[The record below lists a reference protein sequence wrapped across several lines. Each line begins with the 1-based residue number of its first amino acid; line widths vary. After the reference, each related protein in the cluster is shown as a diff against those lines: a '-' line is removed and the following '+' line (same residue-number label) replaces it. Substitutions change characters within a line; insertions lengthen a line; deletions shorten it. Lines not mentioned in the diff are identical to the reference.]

1 MKKFGLLL
9 LVLLIF
15 VGCGN
20 SSDSRPSQDGKGDI
34 DVVKY
39 LPSQD
44 MVKHFSYGEGLV
56 YAGMGTREIKVLA
69 NTVKILQKAKTTSP
83 FMSDEVIKRKSIIY
97 NDMNITGF
105 YEDSYQDIYTTLR
118 YVDKN
123 EILVEDKRESISKYY
138 AVEVGEYVGTEKSV
152 YSTKCF
158 YVGTTDKVLNSS
170 QEVIKESGDYLLVE
184 CNELEEDTYII
195 DKEYKDIINIDSKSI
210 KTKRFK
216 YYEKGIGYISEYT
229 ADYNYLVTSID
240 Y

>member
-1 MKKFGLLL
+1 MKKLGLLL
-9 LVLLIF
+9 LGLVLF

-20 SSDSRPSQDGKGDI
+20 NNDSRPLQDGKGNI

-39 LPSQD
+39 LPVQN
-44 MVKHFSYGEGLV
+44 MVKHFSYGMDFT
-56 YAGMGTREIKVLA
+56 YAGMGTREIKVLE
-69 NTVKILQKAKTTSP
+69 NTVKILQEARTTSP
-83 FMSDEVIKRKSIIY
+83 FMSEEVIQKKSITY

-105 YEDSYQDIYTTLR
+105 YEDSYQGIYTTLR
-118 YVDKN
+118 HVDKN
-123 EILVEDKRESISKYY
+123 EILIEDERESISKYY
-138 AVEVGEYVGTEKSV
+138 AVEVGEYVGTQKSV

-170 QEVIKESGDYLLVE
+170 QEVIKEGGDYLLVE
-184 CNELEEDTYII
+184 CNELKEDTYSI
-195 DKEYKDIINIDSKSI
+195 DKEYTDIVNIDSKSI

-216 YYEKGIGYISEYT
+216 YYEKGIGYISEHT